1 MQNLAVSALAG
12 NYFGAIL
19 GIYYSAEGIVEM
31 RYSNLVTVNRT
42 KKVHQPYLP
51 TMQKK
56 KKKKKKKKTGCAL
69 IATHANKSG
78 STLFA
83 SHANKSGSTL
93 FDTQAYKSGLRCL
106 PPL

>member
-1 MQNLAVSALAG
+1 MQNLALSALAG

-19 GIYYSAEGIVEM
+19 GIYYSAERIVEM
-31 RYSNLVTVNRT
+31 RYSNLVAVNRT

-56 KKKKKKKKTGCAL
+56 THKKTECAL

-93 FDTQAYKSGLRCL
+93 FDTQAYKSGSTICH
-106 PPL
+106 PCK